1 MELSKQLI
9 LFRYILRQFGYEEF
23 EVLREEFNNK
33 EQGVSATGYTYF
45 ASCRLPVNPVQSKLE
60 FYN

>member
-1 MELSKQLI
+1 MELSKKFR

-33 EQGVSATGYTYF
+33 EQGVSA
-45 ASCRLPVNPVQSKLE
+45 
-60 FYN
+60 

>member
-1 MELSKQLI
+1 MKLSKKFR

-33 EQGVSATGYTYF
+33 EQGVSA
-45 ASCRLPVNPVQSKLE
+45 
-60 FYN
+60 